1 MQMSWK
7 VYLTLVSTSDSSGR
21 GYFYACE
28 DASKDGSEVYLN
40 DCLAILNGKKEGHKM
55 DYIELIN
62 TEAKKQKVT
71 HRELAQKAG
80 YTEVTISRWLN
91 RKREPRFA
99 DVIKIFNV
107 LGIELLVYHRGIDI
121 SYDAVGFNPYQE

>member
-1 MQMSWK
+1 
-7 VYLTLVSTSDSSGR
+7 
-21 GYFYACE
+21 
-28 DASKDGSEVYLN
+28 
-40 DCLAILNGKKEGHKM
+40 M

-99 DVIKIFNV
+99 DVIKLLEALNLEV
-107 LGIELLVYHRGIDI
+107 LIYHRGIDI
-121 SYDAVGFNPYQE
+121 SYDAVGFNLYQE